1 VPLRRY
7 LERRGYFAEAWRYQS
22 LRGSVVAHAAKR
34 HAADQRAAA
43 VAASLGFASVGDY
56 VSQRRAAG
64 LTWRA
69 IAAESGQPQTWL
81 RRQAAKA
88 R

>member
-1 VPLRRY
+1 MAAELGVSRHAVQAALR
-7 LERRGYFAEAWRYQS
+7 EQGVA
-22 LRGSVVAHAAKR
+22 VVAHAAKR